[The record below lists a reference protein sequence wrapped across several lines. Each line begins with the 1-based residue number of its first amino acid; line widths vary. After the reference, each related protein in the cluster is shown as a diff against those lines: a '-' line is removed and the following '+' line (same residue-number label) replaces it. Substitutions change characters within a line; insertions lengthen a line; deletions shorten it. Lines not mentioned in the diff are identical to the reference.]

1 VKQLKKRRF
10 QWALIGAS
18 LSFLGPLGE
27 WMFLQVF
34 SSATTDSLLLT
45 YFYTELVTLIS
56 FGLFGYLLGLH
67 TEKIEFLALR
77 DKLTGLYNRH
87 YLIEHLEHLLAQ
99 HRRHKTRS
107 SVMMIDLDN
116 FKNVND
122 YYGHIIGDM
131 ALKAVAE
138 CVQRICRDS
147 DILSRYGGEE
157 FIVVC
162 HDTDINEGS
171 QLAERIRKS
180 VECLTIESLG
190 FPGPQTISIGV
201 YELSPDDEL
210 TVDQL
215 ISRIDKALYRAK
227 DVGRNKVFISTQEQV
242 AR

>member
-1 VKQLKKRRF
+1 MKHLKKRSLR
-10 QWALIGAS
+10 WALIGAS

-27 WMFLQVF
+27 WMVLKLF
-34 SSATTDSLLLT
+34 SDSATDSLLIT
-45 YFYTELVTLIS
+45 YFYAEVVALIS

-87 YLIEHLEHLLAQ
+87 YLIEQLEYLLAQ
-99 HRRHKTRS
+99 HRRHKKRS

-116 FKNVND
+116 FKKVND

-131 ALKAVAE
+131 ALRAVAE
-138 CVQRICRDS
+138 CVHRICRDS
-147 DILSRYGGEE
+147 DILTRYGGEE
-157 FIVVC
+157 FIIVC

-171 QLAERIRKS
+171 QLAERIRRS

-201 YELSPDDEL
+201 YELSPDEEL

-215 ISRIDKALYRAK
+215 IRKADKALYRAK
-227 DVGRNKVFISTQEQV
+227 EEGRNKVFISNQEQV
-242 AR
+242 AK

>member
-1 VKQLKKRRF
+1 MKKRRL
-10 QWALIGAS
+10 QWALIGAA

-27 WMFLQVF
+27 WMFLKLF
-34 SSATTDSLLLT
+34 SEATTDSLLLT

-99 HRRHKTRS
+99 HRRHKKRS
-107 SVMMIDLDN
+107 SVMMFDFDN
-116 FKNVND
+116 FKKVND

-131 ALKAVAE
+131 VLKAVAE
-138 CVQRICRDS
+138 CIQRICRDS
-147 DILSRYGGEE
+147 DILTRYGGDE
-157 FIVVC
+157 FIIVC
-162 HDTDINEGS
+162 HETDINEGS
-171 QLAERIRKS
+171 QLAERIRRS

-201 YELSPDDEL
+201 YELSPDEEL

-215 ISRIDKALYRAK
+215 INRVDKALYCAK
-227 DVGRNKVFISTQEQV
+227 KDRSNRVFITDKKK
-242 AR
+242 AA